1 MEKLNQITINF
12 QVPLLLLIFNRPD
25 TTVKVFNS
33 IRKFEP
39 RKLFIACDGP
49 RHNNKT
55 DLENVQQVRNYII
68 DAIDWQCDVH
78 TLFREKNLGCKI
90 AVSSAIDWFFDHNE
104 MGIILEDDCVPH
116 LSFFKFCEELLI
128 KYKDE
133 KQVMQISGY
142 NAMNRVSLK
151 ESYYFAKFGPIW
163 GWASWRRAWKHYDVQ
178 MKAWEKTTANELN
191 SEYCDSRLEAL
202 WRIRTYNKIYRGE
215 INTWDYQWSFAKLI
229 NKGLSIIPFN
239 NLVYN
244 IGFGENATHTKNLV
258 HQKIQNNIGINFPL
272 QHPEKIMRNKKLDK
286 KYFNQII
293 LKGYLNGIINK
304 IMGK

>member
-25 TTVKVFNS
+25 TLQKVFDV
-33 IRKFEP
+33 IKKIKPLF
-39 RKLFIACDGP
+39 LFIAGDGP
-49 RHNNKT
+49 RS
-55 DLENVQQVRNYII
+55 EEEII
-68 DAIDWQCDVH
+68 IVSTTRDIINQIDWECNIQ
-78 TLFREKNLGCKI
+78 TLFRNSNMGCKLS
-90 AVSSAIDWFFDHNE
+90 VSSAIDWFFDHNE

-142 NAMNRVSLK
+142 SAMNRVKLK

-163 GWASWRRAWKHYDVQ
+163 GWASWRRAWKHYDVR
-178 MKAWEKTTANELN
+178 MKKWEGIKENKLYKQ
-191 SEYCDSRLEAL
+191 YCDSKLEEK
-202 WRIRTYNKIYRGE
+202 WRNHLYNKVYNE
-215 INTWDYQWSFAKLI
+215 KINTWDYQWSFAKLI
-229 NKGLSIIPFN
+229 NNGLSIIPVN

-244 IGFGENATHTKNLV
+244 IGFGENATHTKNIV
-258 HQKIQNNIGINFPL
+258 HQKIQNNMGINFPL
-272 QHPEKIMRNKKLDK
+272 QHPESIRRNKKLDK

-304 IMGK
+304 IIGK